1 MSDMPAN
8 AHPSPEFMEHAV
20 GFMQRWERGELNNE
34 QILEPMNALLAEAV
48 VAHRLADQAQAHI
61 MIGVVYSYSGKPDVG
76 IQHYRTARQ
85 LFEKVGNTERM
96 LIADTN
102 IAETLMDKGDLP
114 RARELY
120 NRAYLT
126 ARSINSPRA
135 QAIAI
140 AMVGRILLQQ
150 GLPSRAR
157 PALEE
162 AERLVLSLPNR
173 QGIIGLICEIYH
185 DLMATCIQQND
196 SEHALEAAKKGLQ
209 AAQDSQG
216 LLQLG
221 LANRAMGELLTLLN
235 SPAEIGSGFSADPDV
250 YFRAA
255 MQYFTEMKTDLEI
268 ARTLWVHGESLAKRG
283 HRMTGARKLQQAA
296 RIFTE
301 LNMLTEAAKVGE
313 LQGKILTAAED

>member
-1 MSDMPAN
+1 MSIIPPN
-8 AHPSPEFMEHAV
+8 AHPSPEFMERAV
-20 GFMQRWERGELNNE
+20 AFMQQWERGELNNE
-34 QILEPMNALLAEAV
+34 QILEPLNALLAEAV
-48 VAHRLADQAQAHI
+48 VAGRVADQAQAHT
-61 MIGVVYSYSGKPDVG
+61 MIGVVYSYSGKPDIG
-76 IQHYRTARQ
+76 IQHYRTARHF
-85 LFEKVGNTERM
+85 FEKVGNTERM

-140 AMVGRILLQQ
+140 AMVGRILLRQ
-150 GLPSRAR
+150 GLPNRAR

-162 AERLVLSLPNR
+162 AEQLTLSLPNR

-185 DLMATCIQQND
+185 DLMVTCIQQND
-196 SEHALEAAKKGLQ
+196 SNGALESAKKGLQ

-216 LLQLG
+216 LVQLG
-221 LANRAMGELLTLLN
+221 LANRAMGELLTGLN
-235 SPAEIGSGFSADPDV
+235 TPPADMGDGFSTDPDV

-268 ARTLWVHGESLAKRG
+268 ARTLWVYGESLAKRG

-301 LNMLTEAAKVGE
+301 LNMLSEAALVGE
-313 LQGKILTAAED
+313 LQGKILTAAQ